1 MTGQPSVSPSPAVM
15 SDQGTEKH
23 WESSANAIYLQD
35 FGPLPPTALAGLWA
49 QPARVSLV
57 LAAASGTPTPSL
69 APGPCL
75 PRCRHKRDPPH
86 LPPS

>member
-23 WESSANAIYLQD
+23 WESSADAIYLQD
-35 FGPLPPTALAGLWA
+35 FGPLLPTVLAGLLA

-75 PRCRHKRDPPH
+75 PDVGTKETPPH